1 MNSTCVNIACW
12 YHWCFTPQIAGYAG
26 FAPMVRGQILF
37 IPPADLSSAIQMPK
51 IWRDTTRVTSRSRR
65 PTCSLNGHAFYL
77 VNGINGGYPNSWMVY
92 TVENPSIK
100 RWFGGTP
107 MLGDLHMIHL
117 CECGHSIN
125 IRYKIM
131 KHNITGSSNSFKLL
145 LGCTPHV
152 HKHTIYPITRVS
164 QCCHRCCKSSD
175 PLTQFDCLT
184 KDQHSNSLLD
194 P

>member
-77 VNGINGGYPNSWMVY
+77 VNGINGGTP
-92 TVENPSIK
+92 IAG
-100 RWFGGTP
+100 WFI
-107 MLGDLHMIHL
+107 LWKIHL
-117 CECGHSIN
+117 
-125 IRYKIM
+125 
-131 KHNITGSSNSFKLL
+131 
-145 LGCTPHV
+145 
-152 HKHTIYPITRVS
+152 
-164 QCCHRCCKSSD
+164 
-175 PLTQFDCLT
+175 
-184 KDQHSNSLLD
+184 
-194 P
+194 